1 MQFVLRIAEVEYQ
14 LLSEKTDIH
23 MNLAELIK
31 AREKIW

>member
-23 MNLAELIK
+23 MNLAELV
-31 AREKIW
+31 ADTE